1 MTHLFAREKTTNPN
15 SPPWDKSNP
24 ILTLSWIVSPTRG
37 PIAVMIR
44 VLMTIK
50 PAKSES
56 TFGHSRIRSCRDR
69 KKWWLDLIVISELKE
84 PAQCT
89 GTLLDFKLLTF
100 YFKNKLTKQMWERK
114 RLLSLLS
121 KILSFFFL
129 RWLLMNNNN

>member
-89 GTLLDFKLLTF
+89 GTLLDFKLFNILLQ
-100 YFKNKLTKQMWERK
+100 KQINKADVRERD
-114 RLLSLLS
+114 
-121 KILSFFFL
+121 F
-129 RWLLMNNNN
+129 